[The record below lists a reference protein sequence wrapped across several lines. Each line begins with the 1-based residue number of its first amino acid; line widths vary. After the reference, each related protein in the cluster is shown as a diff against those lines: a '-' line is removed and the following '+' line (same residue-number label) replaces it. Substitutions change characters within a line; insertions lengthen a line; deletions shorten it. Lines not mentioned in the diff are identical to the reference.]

1 MSAIFAGL
9 ALALSASVAQGAGF
23 LCQHLTAAGR
33 PAVSIRR
40 PIATIRSMLASA
52 WWRLGLLFAAM
63 GFLLHLGA
71 LALAPISL
79 VQAFVAGGLALV
91 APLAAHVFHH
101 RLTPAERRAVPLMAL
116 SLAALA
122 LGIASPARPLE
133 FDQGRL
139 ALYLGALFA
148 AAIVLAV
155 VLRPPLRQ
163 GALAAG
169 LFYAA
174 LDSAT
179 KGLTDQARRDGLAA
193 ALGSP
198 FLLVAIVSA
207 IAAFFCFQRA
217 LQLQRP
223 LGAIAMMEAGATG
236 GGVLAG
242 FVAFGDP
249 LGATP
254 AIDLLHLAAFVGVGV
269 AAWFLAPAQARVAE
283 SAEPPTADSADAASV
298 HRVAGVAT

>member
-1 MSAIFAGL
+1 MPVVLVGL
-9 ALALSASVAQGAGF
+9 ALAVTASVAQGAGF
-23 LCQHLTAAGR
+23 LCQQVKAWER
-33 PAVSIRR
+33 PPVNVRR
-40 PIATIRSMLASA
+40 PLATLASMLRSR
-52 WWRLGLLFAAM
+52 WWRLGLLFAVM

-91 APLAAHVFHH
+91 APIAARIFHH

-122 LGIASPARPLE
+122 LGIGSPARPLA
-133 FDQGRL
+133 FDP
-139 ALYLGALFA
+139 ALLGAYLGFLVAAGLLFSA
-148 AAIVLAV
+148 WF
-155 VLRPPLRQ
+155 RPPLRQ
-163 GALAAG
+163 PALAAG

-174 LDSAT
+174 LDSST
-179 KGLTDQARRDGLAA
+179 KGLADRAREYGVAA
-193 ALGSP
+193 AVSSP
-198 FLLVAIVSA
+198 FLIVAVAAA

-217 LQLQRP
+217 LQLNRP
-223 LGAIAMMEAGATG
+223 LTAIAVMEAGATG

-254 AIDLLHLAAFVGVGV
+254 EVEALHLAAFIGVGIAV
-269 AAWFLAPAQARVAE
+269 WILAPTQARL
-283 SAEPPTADSADAASV
+283 AEPLTAAAPS
-298 HRVAGVAT
+298 RVPEVTA

>member
-1 MSAIFAGL
+1 MPALAAGL
-9 ALALSASVAQGAGF
+9 ALALAASVSQGAGF
-23 LCQHLTAAGR
+23 LCQHITAAER
-33 PAVSIRR
+33 PPVSVRR
-40 PIATIRSMLASA
+40 PLRTLSSMLRSG
-52 WWRLGLLFAAM
+52 WWRVGLLFAAT

-91 APLAAHVFHH
+91 APLAARVFHH

-122 LGIASPARPLE
+122 LGIAAPAHPLYYDKE
-133 FDQGRL
+133 
-139 ALYLGALFA
+139 ALGLYIGFLTFA
-148 AAIVLAV
+148 AL
-155 VLRPPLRQ
+155 LLSTTLGGPFRQ
-163 GALAAG
+163 SALAAG
-169 LFYAA
+169 LLYAA
-174 LDSAT
+174 LDSST
-179 KGLTDQARRDGLAA
+179 KAIADEARAGGLAA

-198 FLLVAIVSA
+198 FLLVALVAA
-207 IAAFFCFQRA
+207 IGAFFCFQRA

-223 LGAIAMMEAGATG
+223 LGAIAVMEAGATG

-254 AIDLLHLAAFVGVGV
+254 AIDVLHLAAFVGVGV
-269 AAWFLAPAQARVAE
+269 AGWILAPAQARVAE
-283 SAEPPTADSADAASV
+283 SVETAAPTTASG
-298 HRVAGVAT
+298 APA

>member
-1 MSAIFAGL
+1 MPIVLAGL
-9 ALALSASVAQGAGF
+9 ALAVTASMAQGVGY
-23 LCQHLTAAGR
+23 LCQQVKASQR
-33 PAVSIRR
+33 PPVSLRR
-40 PIATIRSMLASA
+40 PLVTVASMLRSR
-52 WWRLGLLFAAM
+52 WWRLGLLFAVT

-91 APLAAHVFHH
+91 APIAARVFHH

-122 LGIASPARPLE
+122 LGIASPARPLAFE
-133 FDQGRL
+133 QGIL
-139 ALYLGALFA
+139 AGYLGFL
-148 AAIVLAV
+148 VLAALLFSV
-155 VLRPPLRQ
+155 GFKPPLRQ
-163 GALAAG
+163 PAIAAG

-174 LDSAT
+174 LDSST
-179 KGLTDQARRDGLAA
+179 KGLADLGRQYGVAA
-193 ALGSP
+193 AAASP
-198 FLLVAIVSA
+198 FLIVAVAAA

-217 LQLQRP
+217 LQVNRP
-223 LGAIAMMEAGATG
+223 LTAIAVMEAGATG

-254 AIDLLHLAAFVGVGV
+254 AIDALHLAAFIGVGIAV
-269 AAWFLAPAQARVAE
+269 WILAPTQARL
-283 SAEPPTADSADAASV
+283 AEPIAATAPS
-298 HRVAGVAT
+298 RVPEVPA

>member
-1 MSAIFAGL
+1 MPAIAIGLTL
-9 ALALSASVAQGAGF
+9 ALAASIAQGAGF
-23 LCQHLTAAGR
+23 LCQHVTAAER
-33 PAVSIRR
+33 PPVSLRR
-40 PIATIRSMLASA
+40 PIRTVVSMLGSG
-52 WWRLGLLFAAM
+52 WWRVGLLFAVT

-91 APLAAHVFHH
+91 APIAARAFHH
-101 RLTPAERRAVPLMAL
+101 RLTTAERRAVPLMAA
-116 SLAALA
+116 SLATLA
-122 LGIASPARPLE
+122 LGIASPARPLA
-133 FDQGRL
+133 FDHTSL
-139 ALYLGALFA
+139 ALYLGFLLVVATLLSPA
-148 AAIVLAV
+148 A
-155 VLRPPLRQ
+155 RTPFRQ
-163 GALAAG
+163 SALAAG

-179 KGLTDQARRDGLAA
+179 KGLADEARSGGIAP

-198 FLLVAIVSA
+198 FLLVAVGAA

-223 LGAIAMMEAGATG
+223 VAAIAVMEAGATG

-254 AIDLLHLAAFVGVGV
+254 AIDVLHLAAFIGVGI
-269 AAWFLAPAQARVAE
+269 AAWILAPAQVRL
-283 SAEPPTADSADAASV
+283 AEPAEATRSPAAPVAAPTTPEA
-298 HRVAGVAT
+298 VA